1 MMTMARGAMTKAVRR
16 DDAHRCDRHGDFQ
29 IPSSRRP
36 AAPSNRSR
44 LQLEPE
50 RAPSLQ
56 S

>member
-1 MMTMARGAMTKAVRR
+1 MARGAMTKAVWR
-16 DDAHRCDRHGDFQ
+16 DDAHRCGDRHGDFQ

-44 LQLEPE
+44 LQLEP
-50 RAPSLQ
+50 ASAFISLQ